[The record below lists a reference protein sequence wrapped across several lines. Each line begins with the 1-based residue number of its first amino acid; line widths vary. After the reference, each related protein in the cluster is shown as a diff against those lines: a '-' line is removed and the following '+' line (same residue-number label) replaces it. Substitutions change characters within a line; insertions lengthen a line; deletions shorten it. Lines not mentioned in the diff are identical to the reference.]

1 MTGSPAHLVHHLEEV
16 MGTIVVI
23 DVYATAGP
31 AAADGAGA
39 RGAGQEFCGQLAEA
53 VAILHRADE
62 IFSTWKPDSPVNRL
76 RRGELSRAQAPAE
89 VAEILDLCAAARD
102 LSGGWFDPWAV
113 PGGFD
118 PSGYVKGWAAQNA
131 LAAFRSSSICGVLV
145 NAAGDIASSGGLGSA
160 TPFRIGIADPFAPLR
175 LAEIVELTG
184 AIATSGA
191 YERGAHLI
199 DPRSGRPTARAA
211 SASVTGPDLGLADA
225 LATALAVAGEEGLA
239 LIDALDGYEALVI
252 NHDGS
257 KRRTQ
262 RFPVAAAGA
271 A

>member
-1 MTGSPAHLVHHLEEV
+1 

-23 DVYATAGP
+23 DVYA
-31 AAADGAGA
+31 AADGA
-39 RGAGQEFCGQLAEA
+39 AGRAGEEISGQLAEA

-62 IFSTWKPDSPVNRL
+62 TFSTWKPDSPVSRL
-76 RRGELSRAQAPAE
+76 RRGELSSAQAPAQL
-89 VAEILDLCAAARD
+89 AEILALCAVARD
-102 LSGGWFDPWAV
+102 LSDGWFDPWAV

-131 LAAFRSSSICGVLV
+131 LAAFGTGSICGVLV
-145 NAAGDIASSGGLGSA
+145 NAAGDIAGSGGLGDG

-184 AIATSGA
+184 AIATSGT
-191 YERGAHLI
+191 YERGEHLI

-225 LATALAVAGEEGLA
+225 LATALAVAGEQGLE
-239 LIDALDGYEALVI
+239 LIDRLDGYEALVI
-252 NHDGS
+252 NPDGS
-257 KRRTQ
+257 KRRTKH
-262 RFPVAAAGA
+262 FPVAAQECHN
-271 A
+271 